1 MLDIK
6 IHRGDIFWI
15 RQDYSA
21 VGSEQKKNR
30 PAIIV
35 SNDKNNTYSETV
47 EIVYLTTAEK
57 KPMPT
62 HVAIETMGK
71 QSTALC
77 EAIYTI
83 DKGRLENYYCTL
95 TTEEMKLVDQAV
107 LVSLGLTAPPICTV
121 AASQEQN
128 PKRSVFRSTRHLVWK
143 MYSAQCRRNA
153 IHCLRRK
160 RSTRKSVPP
169 HCRVGRR
176 RLSWAHDLS

>member
-15 RQDYSA
+15 RQDYGA
-21 VGSEQKKNR
+21 IGSEQKKNR

-62 HVAIETMGK
+62 HVVIETMGK
-71 QSTALC
+71 QSTPLC
-77 EAIYTI
+77 EAIYTV

-107 LVSLGLTAPPICTV
+107 LVSLGLTAPPTCIVDVSQSSELEKVRVPLNEPFGLEDAYRVIQKERDTLLAQKEIYEKIC
-121 AASQEQN
+121 AAALPRW
-128 PKRSVFRSTRHLVWK
+128 PKEVELG
-143 MYSAQCRRNA
+143 A
-153 IHCLRRK
+153 
-160 RSTRKSVPP
+160 
-169 HCRVGRR
+169 
-176 RLSWAHDLS
+176 